1 MVRKRIAKRKI
12 QQFDMKVSELL
23 LEYNQKRLTLIN
35 FIFTQL
41 SLRSKKIFWRCKIIR
56 GIIGHLNELSLNL
69 LR

>member
-1 MVRKRIAKRKI
+1 MNKQYKEVSFFMVRKRIAKQKI

-41 SLRSKKIFWRCKIIR
+41 SLRSKKIF
-56 GIIGHLNELSLNL
+56 
-69 LR
+69 

>member
-41 SLRSKKIFWRCKIIR
+41 SLRSKKIF
-56 GIIGHLNELSLNL
+56 
-69 LR
+69 